1 MTKFRERVTNWWPF
15 LLLTAGGIPLLMP
28 LLSWTA
34 VTCTHDGHL
43 HYHRVAAMRYAW
55 ENGLFFTRWL
65 PDLAF
70 GYGYPF
76 FVYREPLPLYAVLW
90 PHLLGLSLPAATN
103 LFYAVTILACGWF
116 MFLWARDILGSWA
129 GLVAGM
135 AYMAAP
141 YVLVDALVRGNSPES
156 AALPL
161 FPLLLW
167 AGRRWLLAG
176 RARWFGTAVL
186 GLILLALSHN
196 ISMLIFVPTL
206 GVYLLALAWQ
216 HRLSW
221 RVWLGRL
228 GLLFALG
235 LGTTIFYTGGALLE
249 LNSVTLEQSTT
260 TRNNDFRFN
269 FTTPAEILAP
279 VAPEDPSLLN
289 PPLPFRLGWVPL
301 GLAVLGVA
309 VAILRRKEIRDWRL
323 EIDGATQSPIS
334 TLQSPGEIQ
343 FHVWLM
349 LAATAVFLFMS
360 LPISQFI
367 WEGLPLIDFVQFPW
381 RFVGRAALPLAFLA
395 GVPLTPTLSQRERE
409 PKLPPPPRGR
419 AGVGVALAIV
429 LLAFEAFPMAYPNMC
444 REEPFPT
451 INTVHQY
458 ERETGLVGVDP
469 EGSYFPRTVAER
481 PSSSPLE
488 ANYQAN
494 QTPQRLDTAVF
505 PPGTTLETVEY
516 DNRGVTAVI
525 NSPEPF
531 TARYLSFDFPG
542 WVALVDGDPVPIT
555 PEDPSGLITFPFPA
569 GRHEIAV
576 RWQSTPT
583 RTALLGL
590 SVFSLAGVMV
600 VILILVKTQSS
611 VIGHRLSV
619 IGKRTDYRSRI
630 TDYGIP
636 ITVAL
641 LLIGGKLVLD
651 RVDSPL
657 RRVAGPDVA
666 VTAVLQAAELRLDGY
681 NLSRTAVPSGGTF
694 DIHLAWSATDYPQAR
709 YQSNVW
715 LVGPDGLTWSDLNTF
730 RPRLYEDAPD
740 TRAWLPGQWAWDSR
754 EVTVLRGTPPGQYDI
769 VLTLFDFATL
779 QPITLL
785 DASGAV
791 VGPTAVLGQITVTA
805 PEAGEVAADGLGQ
818 IQGISLLEYRQDRA
832 AAVPGDVVLLT
843 FFWQR
848 PSGQPSSDTFNLELR
863 DADDAIVQTWKLP
876 FTLPGYPPA
885 DWVMGTAVRGQHL
898 LRLPA
903 GLNSGSYLFVVD
915 GLVLGEVDI
924 TAPKRVFEAV
934 AMETAVNA
942 TFSQNNQP
950 LITLVGHTQSQVSN
964 LQSPISL
971 LWRAEAEMPT
981 SYRVFIHLV
990 DADGQILAQADGEP
1004 ASWSRPTTGWV
1015 PGEYILDEH
1024 TLTLP
1029 PDLPPNASLRL
1040 GLYDPATGQRLPT
1053 EDGEFVVVPLARGE

>member
-1 MTKFRERVTNWWPF
+1 MTEFRERVTNWWPF
-15 LLLTAGGIPLLMP
+15 LLLTAWGFPLITPLLR
-28 LLSWTA
+28 WTA

-55 ENGLFFTRWL
+55 ENGLLFTRWL

-90 PHLLGLSLPAATN
+90 PHLLGLPLPAATN
-103 LFYAVTILACGWF
+103 LFYIIAILACGWF
-116 MFLWARDILGSWA
+116 MFLWVRDILGSWA

-141 YVLVDALVRGNSPES
+141 YVLVDALIRGNSPES

-167 AGRRWLLAG
+167 AGRRWLLEG
-176 RARWFGTAVL
+176 KARWFGTAVF
-186 GLILLALSHN
+186 GLILLGFSHN
-196 ISMLIFVPTL
+196 ISMLIFTATL
-206 GVYLLALAWQ
+206 GVYLLALAWL
-216 HRLSW
+216 HRLNW
-221 RVWLGRL
+221 RIWLARL
-228 GLLFALG
+228 VLLFGLG

-301 GLAVLGVA
+301 GLAILGVA
-309 VAILRRKEIRDWRL
+309 VAIFRRKEKGDWRL
-323 EIDGATQSPIS
+323 ETGDGLESPVFS
-334 TLQSPGEIQ
+334 LQSLQEIQ

-349 LAATAVFLFMS
+349 LAGTAVFLFIS
-360 LPISQFI
+360 LPLSQFI

-395 GVPLTPTLSQRERE
+395 GVPFFFFQRKGAKDFKGQRW
-409 PKLPPPPRGR
+409 
-419 AGVGVALAIV
+419 GVGFVALAVGLLV
-429 LLAFEAFPMAYPNMC
+429 LEAIPTVYPNVC
-444 REEPFPT
+444 QEAAFPT
-451 INTVHQY
+451 INTVHRY

-469 EGSYFPRTVAER
+469 EGSYFPRTVAQR
-481 PSSSPLE
+481 PSASPLE
-488 ANYQAN
+488 ANYLN
-494 QTPQRLDTAVF
+494 NETPQRLDTAVF
-505 PPGTTLETVEY
+505 PPGTAVASITYENLA
-516 DNRGVTAVI
+516 VTAQI

-555 PEDPSGLITFPFPA
+555 PEDPSGLITFPVPA
-569 GRHEIAV
+569 GSHEIGV

-583 RTALLGL
+583 RTALLGFSL
-590 SVFSLAGVMV
+590 FSLAGVLV
-600 VILILVKTQSS
+600 VLLVLAKTQSS
-611 VIGHRLSV
+611 VIGKRLSV
-619 IGKRTDYRSRI
+619 NGKPTNHRPAMTDYRL
-630 TDYGIP
+630 P
-636 ITVAL
+636 FTVAL
-641 LLIGGKLVLD
+641 LLIAGKFILD
-651 RVDSPL
+651 NTESPL
-657 RRVAGPDVA
+657 RRVAGPEVA
-666 VTAVLQAAELRLDGY
+666 HTAVLQAAELRLDGY
-681 NLSRTAVPSGGTF
+681 NLSKTAVPSGSFF
-694 DIHLAWSATDYPQAR
+694 DIDLAWTATDFPQAR

-715 LVGPDGLTWSDLNTF
+715 LVGPDGLTWSDLGTF

-785 DASGAV
+785 DANGAV

-805 PEAGEVAADGLGQ
+805 PEPTGAAADSLGQ
-818 IQGISLLEYRQDRA
+818 IEGISLLEYRQDREV
-832 AAVPGDVVLLT
+832 AVPGDVALLT

-848 PSGQPSSDTFNLELR
+848 PSDASLVQNFNLELR
-863 DADDAIVQTWKLP
+863 DANNAIAHTWTLP
-876 FTLPGYPPA
+876 FTLPSYPPA
-885 DWVMGTAVRGQHL
+885 AWPEAAEIRGQHL

-903 GLNSGSYLFVVD
+903 ALNSGSYQFMAD
-915 GLVLGEVDI
+915 GIVLGQIDI
-924 TAPKRVFEAV
+924 TAPERVFEAV
-934 AMETAVNA
+934 GMETAVNV
-942 TFSQNNQP
+942 TFSQTNQP
-950 LITLVGHTQSQVSN
+950 LITLVGLTQSPISN

-971 LWRAEAEMPT
+971 LWRAEAETPT

-990 DADGQILAQADGEP
+990 NADGQILAQADGEP
-1004 ASWSRPTTGWV
+1004 ANWSRPTTGWV
-1015 PGEYILDEH
+1015 PGEYILDAH

-1029 PDLPPNASLRL
+1029 PDLPPDARLRI
-1040 GLYDPATGQRLPT
+1040 GLYDPATGQRLQT
-1053 EDGEFVVVPLARGE
+1053 EDGEFVVVPLAQSE

>member
-15 LLLTAGGIPLLMP
+15 LLLTGWGFPLITPLLR
-28 LLSWTA
+28 WTA

-55 ENGLFFTRWL
+55 ENGLLFTRWL

-90 PHLLGLSLPAATN
+90 PHLLGLPLPAASN
-103 LFYAVTILACGWF
+103 LFYIIVILACGWF
-116 MFLWARDILGSWA
+116 MFLWVRDILGSWG

-141 YVLVDALVRGNSPES
+141 YVLVDALIRGNSPES

-167 AGRRWLLAG
+167 AGRRWLLEG
-176 RARWFGTAVL
+176 KARWFGTAVF
-186 GLILLALSHN
+186 GLILLGFSHN

-206 GVYLLALAWQ
+206 GVYLLALAWL

-221 RVWLGRL
+221 RIWLARL
-228 GLLFALG
+228 TLLFGLG

-249 LNSVTLEQSTT
+249 LNSVTLKQSTT

-269 FTTPAEILAP
+269 FTTAAEILAP

-309 VAILRRKEIRDWRL
+309 LAIFKRKEISDWRL
-323 EIDGATQSPIS
+323 EIGGSTQSPIS
-334 TLQSPGEIQ
+334 NYQSPKEIQ
-343 FHVWLM
+343 FHLWLM
-349 LAATAVFLFMS
+349 VLGTAVFLFMS

-395 GVPLTPTLSQRERE
+395 GLPFSFFQR
-409 PKLPPPPRGR
+409 KGAATGR
-419 AGVGVALAIV
+419 AEAQSGDWAALFVALAVGLLV
-429 LLAFEAFPMAYPNMC
+429 LEAMPTVYPNIC
-444 REEPFPT
+444 AEEPFPT

-469 EGSYFPRTVAER
+469 EGSYFPRTVKER
-481 PSSSPLE
+481 PSASPLQ
-488 ANYQAN
+488 ANYLVN
-494 QTPQRLDTAVF
+494 ETPQRLVL
-505 PPGTTLETVEY
+505 PPTVEVEAIEY
-516 DNRGVTAVI
+516 HNLAVTAQI

-542 WVALVDGDPVPIT
+542 WAATVDGKPVVIT
-555 PEDPSGLITFPFPA
+555 PEDPSGLITFPVPA
-569 GRHEIAV
+569 GSHEIAV

-583 RTALLGL
+583 RTILLGL
-590 SVFSLAGVMV
+590 SLLSLAGVLV
-600 VILILVKTQSS
+600 VLLVLIKTQPA
-611 VIGHRLSV
+611 VIGERFSV
-619 IGKRTDYRSRI
+619 NGLLITDYRLRI
-630 TDYGIP
+630 TDYWP
-636 ITVAL
+636 LITVAL
-641 LLIGGKLVLD
+641 LLITGKLVLD
-651 RVDSPL
+651 NVESPL
-657 RRVAGPDVA
+657 RRVAGPEVA
-666 VTAVLQAAELRLDGY
+666 HTAVLQAAELRLAGY
-681 NLSRTAVPSGGTF
+681 NLSETAVPSGGFF
-694 DIHLAWSATDYPQAR
+694 DIDLAWTATDFPQAR

-740 TRAWLPGQWAWDSR
+740 TRAWQPGQWGWDSR
-754 EVTVLRGTPPGQYDI
+754 EVTILRGTPPGQYDI
-769 VLTLFDFATL
+769 VLTLFDFETL

-785 DASGAV
+785 NANGVV
-791 VGPTAVLGQITVTA
+791 VGPTAVLGQITVTE
-805 PEAGEVAADGLGQ
+805 PEPTDAAREALGQ
-818 IQGISLLEYRQDRA
+818 IQGISLLEVRQDRE
-832 AAVPGDVVLLT
+832 AAVPGDVALLT

-848 PSGQPSSDTFNLELR
+848 PSGNPASDTFNLELR
-863 DADDAIVQTWKLP
+863 DANDAIAHTWTQP
-876 FTLPGYPPA
+876 FTLPSYPPA
-885 DWVMGTAVRGQHL
+885 EWLAETEIRGQHL

-903 GLNSGSYLFVVD
+903 ALTSGSYQFVAD
-915 GLVLGEVDI
+915 GITLGEIDI
-924 TAPKRVFEAV
+924 TAPERVFEAV
-934 AMETAVNA
+934 EMETAVAA

-950 LITLVGHTQSQVSN
+950 LITLVGLSQSPVSN

-971 LWRAEAEMPT
+971 LWRAEAETPT

-990 DADGQILAQADGEP
+990 NADGQILGQADGEP
-1004 ASWSRPTTGWV
+1004 ANWSRPTTSWV
-1015 PGEYILDEH
+1015 PGEYILDDH
-1024 TLTLP
+1024 ILPLP
-1029 PDLPPNASLRL
+1029 PDLPPDASLRI
-1040 GLYDPATGQRLPT
+1040 GLYNPTTDQRLQT
-1053 EDGEFVVVPLARGE
+1053 EAGEYVTLPLP